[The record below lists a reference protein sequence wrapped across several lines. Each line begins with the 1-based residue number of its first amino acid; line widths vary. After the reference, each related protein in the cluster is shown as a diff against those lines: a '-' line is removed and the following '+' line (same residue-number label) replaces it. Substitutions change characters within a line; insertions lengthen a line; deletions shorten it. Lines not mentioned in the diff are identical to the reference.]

1 MRPWL
6 WLNGRALV
14 SFGAFAMSIRLTT
27 HSTGAERSGAAQST
41 RSPRGAISRLVTV
54 AGGR

>member
-6 WLNGRALV
+6 WLNGLALV
-14 SFGAFAMSIRLTT
+14 SFGAFAMSTRLTT
-27 HSTGAERSGAAQST
+27 HSTGAERSPQST